1 MNLLQKLTELMNK
14 HGDTVASL
22 SRKSGLPY
30 TTIDGLFKKGFAGA
44 RISTI
49 QAIAKTYHV
58 SADYLI
64 RDEIEDPTFGLVD
77 ASVPPDVPKTLE
89 ARIVSFGMD
98 NLPEA
103 ERQKILA
110 LLQVMYNN
118 NPDLFKRSV
127 SNDDA

>member
-14 HGDTVASL
+14 NGDTVASL

-64 RDEIEDPTFGLVD
+64 RDEIEDPSFGLVD
-77 ASVPPDVPKTLE
+77 TSLPPDAPKTLE

-98 NLPEA
+98 NLPES

>member
-1 MNLLQKLTELMNK
+1 MPNNLGAKIRAARVK
-14 HGDTVASL
+14 
-22 SRKSGLPY
+22 KSMTQEDL
-30 TTIDGLFKKGFAGA
+30 A
-44 RISTI
+44 RITNTTKQNI
-49 QAIAKTYHV
+49 YKYENGIITNIPLDKLEAIAAALSVDPAELAGWKNETREGL
-58 SADYLI
+58 SA
-64 RDEIEDPTFGLVD
+64 
-77 ASVPPDVPKTLE
+77 PKTLE

-98 NLPEA
+98 NLPES

>member
-14 HGDTVASL
+14 NGDTVASL

-77 ASVPPDVPKTLE
+77 PTLPPDAPKTLE